1 MKSDDEARYQ
11 ELLREAK
18 RLMPSLAGDHVY
30 LDRMIEASRER
41 QGAHISRLVHRN
53 DRIWDEHD
61 HARNGS
67 SKERPLYVM
76 YLDES
81 GEHELERLSPT
92 YPVFVLCGIILRDG
106 YPTRKV
112 GRAIG
117 RIKDCHLCN
126 DEVPLH
132 WFNITSKNKD
142 FSMLGDAPRN
152 TAFHSELDALRR
164 DPDYRII
171 AAAIN
176 KDDFLKEYRSNPID
190 SFLPGSPYAICL
202 DFVVERFLHFLWNH
216 EQSKGKLI
224 AESRGEREN
233 SELQLEFLRLGLC
246 GTQYVSE
253 KWVRYHLRPVIR
265 FRRKEE
271 CVAGLELADIVA
283 GPIGSKCLDRGG
295 VPLGWDSLKHQ
306 FYDGEQGR
314 PESYGLKVFPEPAA
328 GDMFK

>member
-11 ELLREAK
+11 ELLHEAK

-152 TAFHSELDALRR
+152 AAFHSELDALRR

-283 GPIGSKCLDRGG
+283 GPIGSKCLDRRG

-314 PESYGLKVFPEPAA
+314 PESYGLKVFPEPAE